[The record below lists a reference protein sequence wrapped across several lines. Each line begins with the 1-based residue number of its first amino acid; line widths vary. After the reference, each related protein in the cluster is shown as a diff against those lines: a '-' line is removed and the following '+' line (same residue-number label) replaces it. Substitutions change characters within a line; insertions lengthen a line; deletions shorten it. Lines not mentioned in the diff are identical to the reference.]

1 MIKMIFVLILGIAIG
16 IILGRIIFILIERK
30 PNGAIL
36 VGKDGKWAIHVNDMD
51 INDIPKKRYLL
62 FEVRLTN
69 GEVFVDEGDDRR
81 DEL

>member
-1 MIKMIFVLILGIAIG
+1 MIRMIFVLILGMAIG

-30 PNGAIL
+30 PDGAIL
-36 VGKDGKWAIHVNDMD
+36 VGKDGKWAIHVNNMD
-51 INDIPKKRYLL
+51 IDDIPKKRYLL
-62 FEVRLTN
+62 FEVRLSN

>member
-1 MIKMIFVLILGIAIG
+1 MIRMIFVLIIGMAIG

-30 PNGAIL
+30 PDGAIL
-36 VGKDGKWAIHVNDMD
+36 VGKDGKWAIHVNNMD
-51 INDIPKKRYLL
+51 IDDIPKKRYLL
-62 FEVRLTN
+62 FEVRLSN